1 MSNNFNNNNPPDNPQ
16 PGKLVLR
23 NGQVRSGGNQQAPY
37 QPPSSPQAPQQS
49 PNHYNNGQQAY
60 PYQHGQ
66 NAGSV
71 GQQGYQQRAGYNN
84 AHAPYGQAGPNV
96 QPGWGANQGYQ
107 PPMGQRPPQERR
119 RRSRLPGCLIA
130 LLVVVIVAVLFFST
144 MQKVLAFGS
153 AISPKTPLSTQ
164 TSYMSTGDRVNVL
177 IMGYGGGSHDGAYLT
192 DSLVVASVLP
202 QNRHT
207 TLVSVPRDLW
217 VSNPPGSSTYTKI
230 NAVYTVASNNN
241 QNPVTGGDIMAQKV
255 STITGLN
262 VKYWM
267 TIDFSGFKQLIDSIG
282 GIDVYVPDS
291 FNACYPKNDDAA
303 VDASWIKVQF
313 KKGTQ
318 HMDGATAIEYARA
331 REPLEVCGMGTSEN
345 EAELSDFA
353 RSARQMIII
362 KAVETKIKQI
372 TTWPKLFDAMN
383 ALQKTVYTNMSFA
396 DLSLFALK
404 LNLDDPKTARIGL
417 STSNVLQNGFS
428 DDGQDIL
435 EPTNDDWTVIPPYI
449 KSHLYN

>member
-1 MSNNFNNNNPPDNPQ
+1 MRISAM
-16 PGKLVLR
+16 LLR
-23 NGQVRSGGNQQAPY
+23 VQSRGG
-37 QPPSSPQAPQQS
+37 
-49 PNHYNNGQQAY
+49 
-60 PYQHGQ
+60 
-66 NAGSV
+66 
-71 GQQGYQQRAGYNN
+71 
-84 AHAPYGQAGPNV
+84 
-96 QPGWGANQGYQ
+96 
-107 PPMGQRPPQERR
+107 
-119 RRSRLPGCLIA
+119 
-130 LLVVVIVAVLFFST
+130 VLFFST

-153 AISPKTPLSTQ
+153 AISPKTPLSTDTGYMG
-164 TSYMSTGDRVNVL
+164 TSDRVNVL

-207 TLVSVPRDLW
+207 TLISVPRDLW
-217 VSNPPGSSTYTKI
+217 VSNPPGSSTYSKI

-241 QNPVTGGDIMAQKV
+241 QNPIQGGNTMAQKV
-255 STITGLN
+255 STVTGLD

-267 TIDFSGFKQLIDSIG
+267 TIDFTGFKQLIDSIG

-303 VDASWIKVQF
+303 VDPSWIKVQF

-318 HMDGATAIEYARA
+318 HMNGATAIEYARA

-345 EAELSDFA
+345 QAELTDFA
-353 RSARQMIII
+353 RSARQQIII

-372 TTWPKLFDAMN
+372 TTWPKLLDAMN
-383 ALQKTVYTNMSFA
+383 ALQKTIYTNMSFA

-417 STSNVLQNGFS
+417 STENVLQNGVS

-435 EPTNDDWTVIPPYI
+435 EPTNDDWGAIPPYV
-449 KSHLYN
+449 KSHLYS